1 LGSDCVITVL
11 DLLLQVHQIQLFLL
25 LVVLDRIEVLN
36 HWLLIKVL
44 LALLSLKVLHVDLL
58 EQLEVILDPVFFIE
72 SLNLLD

>member
-25 LVVLDRIEVLN
+25 LVVLDWIEVLN